1 MTSKSKVL
9 ACLSYLGILVLIPL
23 IAAKDDEFVQFHVR
37 QGAKLT
43 IFGIIILSV
52 VRVVY
57 MVFAISGLFFGV
69 MFYQYIEEY
78 IQIVFAVGFVIVAI
92 LGIISTS
99 IGIIFLVLCI
109 LGIVNAYRGLT
120 TPLPIIGKKSAAKSS
135 VN

>member
-57 MVFAISGLFFGV
+57 MIFAISGLFFGV

-78 IQIVFAVGFVIVAI
+78 IQVVFAVGFFIVAVF
-92 LGIISTS
+92 GIISTI

-109 LGIVNAYRGLT
+109 LGIVNACRGLA
-120 TPLPIIGKKSAAKSS
+120 TPLPIIGKKLSAKPFI
-135 VN
+135 

>member
-57 MVFAISGLFFGV
+57 MVFAISGLFFGA

-78 IQIVFAVGFVIVAI
+78 IQIVFAVGFFIVAVF
-92 LGIISTS
+92 GIISTI

-109 LGIVNAYRGLT
+109 LGIVNACRGLT
-120 TPLPIIGKKSAAKSS
+120 TPLPIIGKNSAAKSS

>member
-1 MTSKSKVL
+1 MTSKSKLL

-57 MVFAISGLFFGV
+57 MVFAISGLFFGA

-92 LGIISTS
+92 FGIISTS

-109 LGIVNAYRGLT
+109 LGIVNACRGLA
-120 TPLPIIGKKSAAKSS
+120 TPLPIIGKKSSAKPFI
-135 VN
+135 

>member
-1 MTSKSKVL
+1 MTTKSKVL
-9 ACLSYLGILVLIPL
+9 ACLSYLGILILIPF
-23 IAAKDDEFVQFHVR
+23 IAARDDEFVQFHVR

-43 IFGIIILSV
+43 ILGIIILSV

-57 MVFAISGLFFGV
+57 IVFAMSGLFLGA

-99 IGIIFLVLCI
+99 ISIIFLVLCI
-109 LGIVNAYRGLT
+109 LGIVNACRGLT
-120 TPLPIIGKKSAAKSS
+120 TPLPIIGKKSSAKPFI
-135 VN
+135 

>member
-1 MTSKSKVL
+1 MTTKSKVL
-9 ACLSYLGILVLIPL
+9 ACLSYFGILILIPF
-23 IAAKDDEFVQFHVR
+23 IAARDDEFVQFHVR

-43 IFGIIILSV
+43 ILGIIILSV

-57 MVFAISGLFFGV
+57 IVFAMSGLFLGA

-99 IGIIFLVLCI
+99 ISIIFLVLCI
-109 LGIVNAYRGLT
+109 LGIVNACRGLA
-120 TPLPIIGKKSAAKSS
+120 TPLPIIGKKSSAKPFI
-135 VN
+135 

>member
-1 MTSKSKVL
+1 MTSKSKLL

-23 IAAKDDEFVQFHVR
+23 IAARDDEFVQFHVR

-43 IFGIIILSV
+43 ILGIIILSV

-57 MVFAISGLFFGV
+57 MIFAIFGLFFGV

-78 IQIVFAVGFVIVAI
+78 IQIVFAVGFFIVAVF
-92 LGIISTS
+92 GIISTS

-109 LGIVNAYRGLT
+109 LGIVNACRGLA
-120 TPLPIIGKKSAAKSS
+120 TPLPIIGKKSSAKPFI
-135 VN
+135 

>member
-1 MTSKSKVL
+1 MTTKSKVL
-9 ACLSYLGILVLIPL
+9 ACLSYFGILILIPF
-23 IAAKDDEFVQFHVR
+23 IAARDDEFVQFHVR

-57 MVFAISGLFFGV
+57 IVFAMSGLFLGA

-78 IQIVFAVGFVIVAI
+78 IEIVFAVGFVIVAI

-109 LGIVNAYRGLT
+109 LGIVNACRGLA
-120 TPLPIIGKKSAAKSS
+120 TPLPIIGKKSSAKPFI
-135 VN
+135 

>member
-1 MTSKSKVL
+1 MTAKSKVL

-52 VRVVY
+52 VNVVY
-57 MVFAISGLFFGV
+57 MIFAISGLFFGV

-78 IQIVFAVGFVIVAI
+78 IQIVFAVGFVIVAVF
-92 LGIISTS
+92 GIISTI

-109 LGIVNAYRGLT
+109 LGIVNACRGLT
-120 TPLPIIGKKSAAKSS
+120 TPLPIIGKKSPAKPFI
-135 VN
+135 

>member
-78 IQIVFAVGFVIVAI
+78 IQIVFAVGFFIVAVF
-92 LGIISTS
+92 GIISAI
-99 IGIIFLVLCI
+99 IGIIGGFHLWMEFARFCV
-109 LGIVNAYRGLT
+109 VWRVAF
-120 TPLPIIGKKSAAKSS
+120 
-135 VN
+135 

>member
-1 MTSKSKVL
+1 MTTKSKVL

-57 MVFAISGLFFGV
+57 MIFAISGLFFGV

-78 IQIVFAVGFVIVAI
+78 IQIVFAVGFFIVAVF
-92 LGIISTS
+92 GIISTI

-109 LGIVNAYRGLT
+109 LGIVNACRGLA
-120 TPLPIIGKKSAAKSS
+120 TPLPIIGKKSSAKPFI
-135 VN
+135 

>member
-1 MTSKSKVL
+1 M
-9 ACLSYLGILVLIPL
+9 
-23 IAAKDDEFVQFHVR
+23 R

-57 MVFAISGLFFGV
+57 IVFAMSGLFLGA

-109 LGIVNAYRGLT
+109 LGIVNACRGLA
-120 TPLPIIGKKSAAKSS
+120 TPLPIIGKKLSAKPFI
-135 VN
+135 

>member
-1 MTSKSKVL
+1 MTAKSKVL

-23 IAAKDDEFVQFHVR
+23 IAARDDEFVQFHVR

-52 VRVVY
+52 VNVVY
-57 MVFAISGLFFGV
+57 MIFAISGLFFGV

-78 IQIVFAVGFVIVAI
+78 IQIVFAVGFVIVAVF
-92 LGIISTS
+92 GIISTS

-109 LGIVNAYRGLT
+109 LGIVNACQGLA
-120 TPLPIIGKKSAAKSS
+120 TPLPIIGKKSSAKPFI
-135 VN
+135 

>member
-1 MTSKSKVL
+1 MTTKSKVL

-57 MVFAISGLFFGV
+57 MIFAISGLFFGV

-78 IQIVFAVGFVIVAI
+78 IQIVFAVGFFIVAVF
-92 LGIISTS
+92 GIISAI

-109 LGIVNAYRGLT
+109 LGIVNACRGLT
-120 TPLPIIGKKSAAKSS
+120 TPLPIIGKKSSAKPFI
-135 VN
+135 

>member
-1 MTSKSKVL
+1 MTAKSKVL

-43 IFGIIILSV
+43 IFGIIILSA

-57 MVFAISGLFFGV
+57 MIFAVSGLFFGV

-78 IQIVFAVGFVIVAI
+78 IQIVFAVGFFIVAVF
-92 LGIISTS
+92 GIISTI

-109 LGIVNAYRGLT
+109 LGIVNACRGLT
-120 TPLPIIGKKSAAKSS
+120 APLPIIGKKSAAKSS

>member
-1 MTSKSKVL
+1 MTTKSKVL
-9 ACLSYLGILVLIPL
+9 ACLSYLGILILIPL
-23 IAAKDDEFVQFHVR
+23 IAARDDEFVQFHVR

-57 MVFAISGLFFGV
+57 MIFAISGLFLGV

-109 LGIVNAYRGLT
+109 LGIVNACRGLA
-120 TPLPIIGKKSAAKSS
+120 TPLPIIGKKSSAKTFI
-135 VN
+135 

>member
-1 MTSKSKVL
+1 MTTKSKVL
-9 ACLSYLGILVLIPL
+9 ACLSYLGILILIPL
-23 IAAKDDEFVQFHVR
+23 IAARDDEFVQFHVR

-57 MVFAISGLFFGV
+57 IVFAMSGLFLGA

-109 LGIVNAYRGLT
+109 LGIVNACRGLA
-120 TPLPIIGKKSAAKSS
+120 TPLPIIGKKSSAKTFI
-135 VN
+135 

>member
-1 MTSKSKVL
+1 MTTKSKVL

-23 IAAKDDEFVQFHVR
+23 IAARDDEFVQFHVR
-37 QGAKLT
+37 QGSKLT
-43 IFGIIILSV
+43 ILGIIILSV

-57 MVFAISGLFFGV
+57 MIFAIFGLFFGV

-92 LGIISTS
+92 FGIISTS

-109 LGIVNAYRGLT
+109 LGIVNACRGLA
-120 TPLPIIGKKSAAKSS
+120 TPLPIIG
-135 VN
+135 

>member
-9 ACLSYLGILVLIPL
+9 ACLSYLGILILIPL

-57 MVFAISGLFFGV
+57 MIFAISGLFFGV
-69 MFYQYIEEY
+69 MFYQYMEEY
-78 IQIVFAVGFVIVAI
+78 IQIVFAVGFFIVAVF
-92 LGIISTS
+92 GIISTI

-109 LGIVNAYRGLT
+109 LGIVNACRGLT
-120 TPLPIIGKKSAAKSS
+120 TPLPIIGKKSPAKPS

>member
-1 MTSKSKVL
+1 MTTKSKVL

-57 MVFAISGLFFGV
+57 MIFAISGFFFGV

-109 LGIVNAYRGLT
+109 LGIVNVCRGLA
-120 TPLPIIGKKSAAKSS
+120 TPLPIIGKKPSTKPFI
-135 VN
+135 

>member
-1 MTSKSKVL
+1 MTAKSKVL

-57 MVFAISGLFFGV
+57 MVFAISGLFFGA

-78 IQIVFAVGFVIVAI
+78 IQIVFAVGFFIVAVF
-92 LGIISTS
+92 GIISTI

-109 LGIVNAYRGLT
+109 LGIVNACRGLT
-120 TPLPIIGKKSAAKSS
+120 TPLPIIGKKSATKSS

>member
-1 MTSKSKVL
+1 MTTKSKVL

-57 MVFAISGLFFGV
+57 MVFAISGLFFGA

-78 IQIVFAVGFVIVAI
+78 IQIVFAVGFFIVAVF
-92 LGIISTS
+92 GIISTI
-99 IGIIFLVLCI
+99 IGVIFLVLCI
-109 LGIVNAYRGLT
+109 LGIVNACRGLT
-120 TPLPIIGKKSAAKSS
+120 TTLPIIGKKSPAKPSI
-135 VN
+135 

>member
-1 MTSKSKVL
+1 MTTKSKVL
-9 ACLSYLGILVLIPL
+9 ACLSYLGILILIPL
-23 IAAKDDEFVQFHVR
+23 IAARDDEFVQFHVR

-57 MVFAISGLFFGV
+57 MIFAISGLFFGV

-109 LGIVNAYRGLT
+109 LGIVNACRGLA
-120 TPLPIIGKKSAAKSS
+120 TPLPIIGKKLSAKPFI
-135 VN
+135 

>member
-1 MTSKSKVL
+1 MTTKSKVL

-57 MVFAISGLFFGV
+57 MIFAISGLFFGV

-78 IQIVFAVGFVIVAI
+78 IQIVFAVGFFIVAVF
-92 LGIISTS
+92 GIISTI

-109 LGIVNAYRGLT
+109 LGIVNACRGLA
-120 TPLPIIGKKSAAKSS
+120 TPLPIIGKKSPAKPFI
-135 VN
+135 

>member
-1 MTSKSKVL
+1 MTTKSKVL

-23 IAAKDDEFVQFHVR
+23 IAARDDEFVQFHVR

-52 VRVVY
+52 VNVVY
-57 MVFAISGLFFGV
+57 MIFAISGLFFGV

-78 IQIVFAVGFVIVAI
+78 IQIVFAVGFFIVAVF
-92 LGIISTS
+92 GIISTI

-109 LGIVNAYRGLT
+109 LGIVNACRGLA
-120 TPLPIIGKKSAAKSS
+120 TPLPIIGKKSSAKPFI
-135 VN
+135 

>member
-1 MTSKSKVL
+1 MTTKSKVL

-57 MVFAISGLFFGV
+57 MIFAISGLFFGV

-109 LGIVNAYRGLT
+109 LGIVNACRGLA
-120 TPLPIIGKKSAAKSS
+120 TPLPIIGKKSSAKPFI
-135 VN
+135 

>member
-9 ACLSYLGILVLIPL
+9 ACLSYLGILILIPL

-57 MVFAISGLFFGV
+57 MIFAISGLFFGV

-109 LGIVNAYRGLT
+109 LGIVNACRGLA
-120 TPLPIIGKKSAAKSS
+120 TPLPIIGKKLSAKPFI
-135 VN
+135 

>member
-1 MTSKSKVL
+1 MTTKSKVL

-23 IAAKDDEFVQFHVR
+23 IAARDDEFVQFHVR

-52 VRVVY
+52 VNVVY
-57 MVFAISGLFFGV
+57 MIFAISGLFFGV

-78 IQIVFAVGFVIVAI
+78 IQIVFAVGFFIVAVF
-92 LGIISTS
+92 GIISTI

-109 LGIVNAYRGLT
+109 LGIVNACRGLA
-120 TPLPIIGKKSAAKSS
+120 TPLPIIGKKSPAKPFI
-135 VN
+135 

>member
-1 MTSKSKVL
+1 MTAKSKVL

-78 IQIVFAVGFVIVAI
+78 IQIVFAVGFFIVAVF
-92 LGIISTS
+92 GIISTI

-109 LGIVNAYRGLT
+109 LGIVNACRGLA

>member
-43 IFGIIILSV
+43 IFGIIILSA

-57 MVFAISGLFFGV
+57 MIFAISGLFFGA

-78 IQIVFAVGFVIVAI
+78 IQIVFAVGFFIVAVF
-92 LGIISTS
+92 GIISTI

-109 LGIVNAYRGLT
+109 LGIVNACRGLA
-120 TPLPIIGKKSAAKSS
+120 TPLPIIGKKLSAKPFI
-135 VN
+135 